1 MFNVKD
7 ILKIVKLISVTILM
21 LFLVLDSFG
30 QLKPIKYKDEN
41 QTLNGFSSRPKKQS
55 KQKAGILILPAWM
68 GIDKHARE
76 TALKLSD
83 MGYYS
88 FIADIYG
95 EGNYPKNRSEASTQ
109 ATFYKNNTDAYN
121 HRIKLALEQLIK
133 SGADPSKIVVMG
145 YCFGGTGALNAAR
158 ENMNIKGVVSF
169 HGGLGRDTTRK
180 VQQINPKVLV
190 CHGANDFYI
199 PDADIAAFQ
208 NEMKQAKADWQ
219 MIYYADAV
227 HAFTD
232 PAAGN
237 DPTGGAAYHE
247 QADKRSWKHMIQFL
261 NEIL

>member
-1 MFNVKD
+1 MN
-7 ILKIVKLISVTILM
+7 IQNSL
-21 LFLVLDSFG
+21 LVSIITMTLGINSFG
-30 QLKPIKYKDEN
+30 QLKPVKYKDEK
-41 QTLNGFSSRPKKQS
+41 QTLNGLSSRPKKQS

-68 GIDKHARE
+68 GIDKHAKE

-95 EGNYPKNRSEASTQ
+95 EGNYPKNRTEASTN
-109 ATFYKNNTDAYN
+109 ATFYKTNTDAYN

-180 VQQINPKVLV
+180 IQQINPKVLV

-199 PDADIAAFQ
+199 PDSDIAAFQ

-232 PAAGN
+232 PSAGN
-237 DPTGGAAYHE
+237 DPTGGAAYNE
-247 QADKRSWKHMIQFL
+247 KADKRSWKHMIQFL
-261 NEIL
+261 NEVF